1 MTAKYKAEKIV
12 PYKGNESKT
21 TQVKSMFDSIALTYD
36 KLNITLSFGIDRIWR
51 RKALNRLKK
60 FSPKTVLDVA
70 TGTADLAI
78 LASRRLGA
86 EKVTGI
92 DLSEGMLSVG
102 RKKVEKENLSG
113 KITLLCQDCLKME
126 FADNSFDAVT
136 VAFGVRNFEDLEK
149 GYREMY
155 RVLKPGGVLMVLE
168 LSTPQAFP
176 MKQLYN
182 FYSSQLIPFVG
193 RIISD
198 DGEAYDYLNKSV
210 KAVPQ
215 GDEMLS
221 IFKKA
226 GFKETIHY
234 RYTSGICTNYMGVK

>member
-136 VAFGVRNFEDLEK
+136 VAFGVRNFEEI
-149 GYREMY
+149 GSASCRE
-155 RVLKPGGVLMVLE
+155 GW
-168 LSTPQAFP
+168 
-176 MKQLYN
+176 
-182 FYSSQLIPFVG
+182 
-193 RIISD
+193 
-198 DGEAYDYLNKSV
+198 
-210 KAVPQ
+210 
-215 GDEMLS
+215 
-221 IFKKA
+221 
-226 GFKETIHY
+226 
-234 RYTSGICTNYMGVK
+234 